1 MSGSTIC
8 KHCLDSDLLLE
19 KSQQQLNGYLEEINW
34 LKQRINTLEGSGLAW
49 RRIRKLSTQLKEAD
63 QRFQYA
69 RETAISVL
77 SGVLDQQRL
86 RTVSVLTDIFADFGN
101 PQVAE
106 RLPLKR
112 EFPAEPHPG
121 EKKLKR

>member
-1 MSGSTIC
+1 
-8 KHCLDSDLLLE
+8 
-19 KSQQQLNGYLEEINW
+19 
-34 LKQRINTLEGSGLAW
+34 
-49 RRIRKLSTQLKEAD
+49 
-63 QRFQYA
+63 
-69 RETAISVL
+69 
-77 SGVLDQQRL
+77 
-86 RTVSVLTDIFADFGN
+86 VSVLTDIFADFGN